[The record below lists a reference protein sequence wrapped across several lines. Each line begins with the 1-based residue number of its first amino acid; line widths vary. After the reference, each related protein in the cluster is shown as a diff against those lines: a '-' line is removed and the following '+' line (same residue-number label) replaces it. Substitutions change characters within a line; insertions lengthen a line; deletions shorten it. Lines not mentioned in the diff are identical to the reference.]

1 MGQYGI
7 RFQNQEQAEICV
19 YDLAAEVSKRMKQVS
34 AKGRLLTLKLLKR
47 HPDAPVEPPKFLG
60 HGWCETFNKSVP
72 IANKG
77 GSATD
82 DPAILGSEAVKLLR
96 TMRLDPVELRGVG
109 IQITKLDGATG
120 DRGGLGER
128 EAGQGTLSFGVK
140 RERSG
145 TAKPEGGVKRET
157 EPSTSSDRSPAE
169 QIATSKDDQVPLG
182 ESPTSAT
189 PPDSPKTP
197 RLSPAA
203 VPEEDIRQAA
213 VNAISGPSRV
223 TDSSDGIDPEFLA
236 ALPDDLRQEV
246 KRDFKASRLL
256 AQSRPTPIPRPAA
269 PSVAA
274 PVISRQTSH
283 DKPAPPVATAKPP
296 SVGRHEAAHITRQLR
311 PKLKTQLKASA
322 IAELPLYGAWSRA
335 GRSDAAVVDLSL
347 DGEEEPSPSKG
358 KGRAA
363 APSAVPEDDDD
374 GDAGAMID
382 KYSVSE
388 LKNLGIDPEVF
399 RELPPDM
406 QKEVVDAERGS
417 SRKRK
422 ILHRPADTSRIRA
435 KERAA
440 AAAAGGRG
448 RTLSLSPTR
457 SARGYSVGPEKQ
469 QPTRPAIA
477 RPAKPALLNATE
489 LPDVLN
495 TITKWVESRK
505 GAGPAARDA
514 KKVKAYF
521 VKCMQPE
528 SGLGGAEV
536 AIEALQWMR
545 VVLEQAW
552 GAREDFMSDGDD
564 APWDLQAEHV
574 DQKGPGKQWWAT
586 WDDFKDEVQKI
597 NTERYGAPLRL

>member
-1 MGQYGI
+1 M
-7 RFQNQEQAEICV
+7 
-19 YDLAAEVSKRMKQVS
+19 YDMAAEVSKRMKQVS

-60 HGWCETFNKSVP
+60 HGWCETFTKSVP
-72 IANKG
+72 ISNKG

-82 DPAILGSEAVKLLR
+82 DPAILGSEAVKLLKA
-96 TMRLDPVELRGVG
+96 MRLDPVELRGVG
-109 IQITKLDGATG
+109 IQITKLEGAPG
-120 DRGGLGER
+120 DRSGSVGER

-140 RERSG
+140 RDSSGTVKPEREVRRETNSTSVVDQPHEKPTKTSEGDHERSKDPPAPASLHEASI
-145 TAKPEGGVKRET
+145 TP
-157 EPSTSSDRSPAE
+157 EPSITR
-169 QIATSKDDQVPLG
+169 
-182 ESPTSAT
+182 
-189 PPDSPKTP
+189 
-197 RLSPAA
+197 
-203 VPEEDIRQAA
+203 VPEEDIREAA
-213 VNAISGPSRV
+213 ANAIGGPSRIS
-223 TDSSDGIDPEFLA
+223 DSSDGIDPEFLA
-236 ALPDDLRQEV
+236 ALPDHLRQEV
-246 KRDFKASRLL
+246 KRDFKRSRQL
-256 AQSRPTPIPRPAA
+256 AEPRPAA
-269 PSVAA
+269 IPQSAA
-274 PVISRQTSH
+274 PAMSRQTSR
-283 DKPAPPVATAKPP
+283 DKPAAPVAAAKPS

-335 GRSDAAVVDLSL
+335 GRDDAAVVDLSM

-358 KGRAA
+358 KSKLA
-363 APSAVPEDDDD
+363 APPGGGDEDEGPD
-374 GDAGAMID
+374 GDENGAMIG

-388 LKNLGIDPEVF
+388 LKSLGIDPEVF
-399 RELPPDM
+399 RELPQDM

-440 AAAAGGRG
+440 AAAGGSGGGRG
-448 RTLSLSPTR
+448 RTVTLSPSR
-457 SARGYSVGPEKQ
+457 SARGYSAGPENQ
-469 QPTRPAIA
+469 TSTRPAIA

-489 LPDVLN
+489 LPDVLA

-521 VKCMQPE
+521 VKCLQPE
-528 SGLGGAEV
+528 SGFAGTEV

-552 GAREDFMSDGDD
+552 GAREDFMVQDD
-564 APWDLQAEHV
+564 APWEESDRT
-574 DQKGPGKQWWAT
+574 GPGRQWWAT
-586 WDDFKDEVQKI
+586 WDDFNAEVQRI
-597 NTERYGAPLRL
+597 SMERHGAPLRV